1 LALILCPISRSARA
15 SFSQTLRHPPQ
26 RLHGRA
32 QRRRLD
38 QPLEVV
44 DKRRIALAQRPA
56 AAALAPHAATRQRS
70 LVEVVLAAVDGRAGE
85 AGDARHHLEG
95 AVAGRLHLARRP
107 QPPPSLVQLGAYLL
121 PPLLDAIL
129 VNLVILIGHA
139 DAVRVF
145 APPRNPPESIR
156 HAHRLRF
163 TWL

>member
-1 LALILCPISRSARA
+1 
-15 SFSQTLRHPPQ
+15 
-26 RLHGRA
+26 
-32 QRRRLD
+32 
-38 QPLEVV
+38 
-44 DKRRIALAQRPA
+44 
-56 AAALAPHAATRQRS
+56 
-70 LVEVVLAAVDGRAGE
+70 
-85 AGDARHHLEG
+85 
-95 AVAGRLHLARRP
+95 VAGRLHLARRP

-145 APPRNPPESIR
+145 ALPRDPPESIR

>member
-1 LALILCPISRSARA
+1 M
-15 SFSQTLRHPPQ
+15 
-26 RLHGRA
+26 
-32 QRRRLD
+32 
-38 QPLEVV
+38 
-44 DKRRIALAQRPA
+44 
-56 AAALAPHAATRQRS
+56 
-70 LVEVVLAAVDGRAGE
+70 
-85 AGDARHHLEG
+85 
-95 AVAGRLHLARRP
+95 AGRLHLARRP